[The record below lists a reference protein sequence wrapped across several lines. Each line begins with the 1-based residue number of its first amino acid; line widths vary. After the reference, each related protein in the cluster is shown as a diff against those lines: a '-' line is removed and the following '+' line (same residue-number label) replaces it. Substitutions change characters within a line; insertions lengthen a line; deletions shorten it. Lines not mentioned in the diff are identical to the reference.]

1 MSRILYTFVAALA
14 GGVFGWVGDGG
25 HVLAGVLH
33 YPKKDQLWWPGTT
46 ASTAWRRAR
55 LFGGV
60 ESFHKRR
67 MR

>member
-33 YPKKDQLWWPGTT
+33 YPKKDQLWWPGTM
-46 ASTAWRRAR
+46 ASALPRAR
-55 LFGGV
+55 LI
-60 ESFHKRR
+60 
-67 MR
+67 